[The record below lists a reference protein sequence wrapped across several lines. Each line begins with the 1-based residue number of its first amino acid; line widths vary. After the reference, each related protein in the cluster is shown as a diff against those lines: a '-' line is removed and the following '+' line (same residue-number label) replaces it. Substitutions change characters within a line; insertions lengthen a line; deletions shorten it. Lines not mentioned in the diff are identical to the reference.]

1 MGFGVGFQVSALGF
15 LVLGSG
21 FRILGGGF
29 RILGFG
35 FWMSGL
41 RVWVSGSGFR
51 EVGFGFRVS
60 GFGFRMSG
68 LRFWVSGSGFWEVG
82 FGFRVSGLLEAR
94 VAAVFDQ
101 ADLDQVVDR
110 LLPWKVDIHKL
121 RCQFL
126 WGVDLSKKSWLVV
139 HSSLGLNKKVDKRP
153 PGNWKFKLPW
163 RKAGLP

>member
-1 MGFGVGFQVSALGF
+1 MGSVPNSVWRLVS
-15 LVLGSG
+15 
-21 FRILGGGF
+21 
-29 RILGFG
+29 GFG
-35 FWMSGL
+35 F
-41 RVWVSGSGFR
+41 RCRVSGFS
-51 EVGFGFRVS
+51 FRVS
-60 GFGFRMSG
+60 GFGFRVPDFGWWISDFG
-68 LRFWVSGSGFWEVG
+68 FRVSDVRFEVLGFGFWILGGGFRVSG